1 MLEGAN
7 LLGRK
12 VATQLG
18 ILQLLQV
25 GQEVFLS
32 LSALEVAILL
42 GVHSQ
47 LKQFFIVFAI
57 VPSVLVHL
65 LLEIVKR
72 IGDEGVRIGIG
83 KLAAL
88 SLCQL
93 QQFGIDGSRNLST
106 LAQNHTPHSVVHHHE
121 TALALFLGEE
131 IHQRDVL
138 YIL

>member
-1 MLEGAN
+1 MFEGAN
-7 LLGRK
+7 LLGRQ

-47 LKQFFIVFAI
+47 LKQFFVVFAI

-65 LLEIVKR
+65 LLEVVKR
-72 IGDEGVRIGIG
+72 IGDEGVRVGIG

-93 QQFGIDGSRNLST
+93 QQFGIDSSRNLSA
-106 LAQNHTPHSVVHHHE
+106 LAQDHAPHGIVHHHE
-121 TALALFLGEE
+121 AALALFQGEKV
-131 IHQRDVL
+131 HQRDVL
-138 YIL
+138 HIL